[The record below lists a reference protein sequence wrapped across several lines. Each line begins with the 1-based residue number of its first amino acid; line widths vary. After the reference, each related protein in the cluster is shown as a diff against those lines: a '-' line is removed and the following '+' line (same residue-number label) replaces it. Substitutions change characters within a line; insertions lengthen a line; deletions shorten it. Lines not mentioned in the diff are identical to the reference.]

1 MDAHSRTFY
10 VYVLRCPVTDNV
22 RYVGVTRHPKSR
34 ESKHRSRKSHATMAV
49 DVWTDGLARKG
60 TPVEFQILATC
71 EDLLGVGSF
80 AVHLEESAIAYC
92 RKAGYA
98 LLNADIPAIKRRKKP
113 PASIGRFILVQ

>member
-1 MDAHSRTFY
+1 MDANARTFY
-10 VYVLRCPVTDNV
+10 VYVLRCPITDSV
-22 RYVGVTRHPKSR
+22 RYVGVTRCPKNR
-34 ESKHRSRKSHATMAV
+34 KTAHRSRKSHATLAV

-60 TPVEFQILATC
+60 TPATFHVIATC

-98 LLNADIPAIKRRKKP
+98 LLNADVPAIKRRKKP
-113 PASIGRFILVQ
+113 RASIGNFVLIQ